1 MKTMLRHKIGIGL
14 LILGHVVCMT
24 IFAIGLTGCSL
35 NEDLVVEQF
44 CSYYPEV
51 CQYIDFE

>member
-1 MKTMLRHKIGIGL
+1 MKKFIALGL
-14 LILGHVVCMT
+14 IAVAALFVI
-24 IFAIGLTGCSL
+24 GCSL